1 MKARVF
7 LWLGLLAVVLAAA
20 GAAFVYSGVYDV
32 SATDNHLRPTY
43 WTIRTAMERSVGVR
57 ASRVQVPALDD
68 ASRARRGLAVF
79 REHCV
84 RCHGAPGVPPEPFAL
99 GLMPVPENLAHVAN
113 VWSAAEIYWTVRNG
127 LKMTGMPAW
136 QYRLAEDE
144 IWDVVAF
151 VKTLPSLSP
160 EEYEGLREGRAPR
173 RAPPESPVDAKRGR
187 RAIEQYA
194 CVTCHAI
201 PGVVGS
207 QAPVGPSLARIASR
221 SFIAGV
227 LPNTMENMA
236 LWLIAPQDVKPGTA
250 MPDLDLSARDAKDIA
265 AYLST
270 LN

>member
-1 MKARVF
+1 VALV
-7 LWLGLLAVVLAAA
+7 LLAA

-32 SATDNHLRPTY
+32 SATDNHLWPTY
-43 WTIRTAMERSVGVR
+43 WTIRVAMERSVGVR
-57 ASRVQVPALDD
+57 AKRVEVPPLDD
-68 ASRARRGLAVF
+68 APRARRGLAVY

-84 RCHGAPGVPPEPFAL
+84 RCHGAPGVAPEPFAL
-99 GLMPVPENLAHVAN
+99 GLMPVPENLVHVAN
-113 VWSAAEIYWTVRNG
+113 SWSAAEIYWTVRNG

-136 QYRLAEDE
+136 QYRLGENQ

-160 EEYEGLREGRAPR
+160 EDYEALREGRAPER
-173 RAPPESPVDAKRGR
+173 EPQDGPADAKRGEQ
-187 RAIEQYA
+187 AIQQYA

-207 QAPVGPSLARIASR
+207 QAPVGPSLKRIASR
-221 SFIAGV
+221 SYIAGV
-227 LPNTMENMA
+227 LPNTLENMT

-250 MPDLDLSARDAKDIA
+250 MPDLDMSARDAKDIA
-265 AYLST
+265 AYLAT